1 MSLSHNDYVKYINL
15 PEFPYPRTTRKNSEI
30 KYIQKHAITKNRLF
44 QKFGKYSFNE
54 ILETKS
60 IGENVR
66 ENKICFCSFLFTNL
80 FNYRYIFCFPPRT

>member
-1 MSLSHNDYVKYINL
+1 MSLSRNDYVKYIHL
-15 PEFPYPRTTRKNSEI
+15 PEFPYPRTTRKHSRHEI

-60 IGENVR
+60 IDRG
-66 ENKICFCSFLFTNL
+66 
-80 FNYRYIFCFPPRT
+80 